1 MALSPEDPGSS
12 ALENEASTLLNEA
25 GLLNVIRR
33 FGPARAG
40 GSLALG
46 LLTRRELDIDVQL
59 AHDLDIAGF
68 FAIGAA
74 LTVGYPVVK
83 ASYSN
88 HFIRGLPG
96 FDAGLFWGVWLDHAG
111 QRWKL
116 DLWGYGPDRY
126 VEQGRVLA
134 QLAAALA
141 PVDRDLV
148 LQLKRASWDG
158 ERYRDGLSGYAIYCA
173 VLAGVRD
180 EAALRTWCA
189 ARPMRVA

>member
-1 MALSPEDPGSS
+1 MALSSEDPGSS
-12 ALENEASTLLNEA
+12 ALESQASTLLNEA
-25 GLLNVIRR
+25 GLLNLIRR

-46 LLTRRELDIDVQL
+46 LMVRREIDIDVQL
-59 AHDLDIAGF
+59 THDLDTASF

-74 LTVGYPVVK
+74 LAAGYPVVK

-126 VEQGRVLA
+126 AEKGRALA
-134 QLAAALA
+134 QLAAAVA
-141 PVDRDLV
+141 PIDRDLV
-148 LQLKRASWDG
+148 LRLKRASWDG

-173 VLAGVRD
+173 VLAGVCD
-180 EAALRTWCA
+180 EAALRAWCA